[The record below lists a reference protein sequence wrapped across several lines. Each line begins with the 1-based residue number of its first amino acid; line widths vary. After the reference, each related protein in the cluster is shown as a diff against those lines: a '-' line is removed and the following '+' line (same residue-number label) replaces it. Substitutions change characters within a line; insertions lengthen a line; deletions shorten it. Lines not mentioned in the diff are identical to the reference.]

1 MADIKRLNYF
11 TYQFLVEKDFDDEQD
26 YHLQM
31 RRRHNRAMHTAGVA
45 SGLEITRTG
54 PSQVRIAPGTAID
67 RDGREIVID
76 DARTY
81 SLLTGGNNQDVFL
94 TIAYHEEFDPADH
107 STEGGANDFRRTTER
122 PLVQDTATAPPAD
135 GTVILLAKIHLNA
148 ESKIDSDAAIDA
160 TVRTLVSAKVG
171 PKAVTTA
178 QLADGAVT
186 LEKLATAV
194 QPLAVQGTNSVTVVT
209 DNAAKKITV
218 GESHSAR
225 IDNPHATTAA
235 QIDAQGGANRIVT
248 QINAG
253 SGVIAR
259 ARVESAMATGVVT
272 FQNLLPSVEAFSND
286 IDPGFGAGPLR
297 VDLALDD
304 VPAANATLAGDP
316 SFGRTIQYR
325 TVVNRANGTF
335 RIFAMRAPSTAAGL
349 ARIRWYAFKPV
360 AGADSS
366 VTVDVT
372 VNPPSANLA
381 GNTPLNLTASVS
393 NVSNAGVS
401 WSAPDGGT
409 LSALTANSAT
419 WTSPTVSNP
428 AYRVIA
434 TSVADT
440 SKSKTV
446 TIGVV
451 AEIFVQMSQQTA
463 NLLNNGGSIN
473 LSATVFN
480 TADKGVAW
488 KIEPAGMG
496 TLVPS
501 GVSAL
506 YTAPTT
512 PGAYVVRATSTA
524 DASKSATCTIT
535 VAAVSIGVSADA
547 TQININT
554 STTVRATI
562 TPGFADNRATWSA
575 SGGGSIST
583 GGPSTSTTFFAP
595 SSNGVTTIRGT
606 SVADPNKSQ
615 QVSISVVGEPP
626 PPPPPPPGKFI
637 SDEIQQSLVP
647 EDAKIRTAT
656 KASTPGKTDGK
667 ARTFLKPQKRPS
679 TKPPEEPGK

>member
-1 MADIKRLNYF
+1 
-11 TYQFLVEKDFDDEQD
+11 
-26 YHLQM
+26 
-31 RRRHNRAMHTAGVA
+31 
-45 SGLEITRTG
+45 
-54 PSQVRIAPGTAID
+54 
-67 RDGREIVID
+67 
-76 DARTY
+76 
-81 SLLTGGNNQDVFL
+81 
-94 TIAYHEEFDPADH
+94 
-107 STEGGANDFRRTTER
+107 
-122 PLVQDTATAPPAD
+122 
-135 GTVILLAKIHLNA
+135 
-148 ESKIDSDAAIDA
+148 
-160 TVRTLVSAKVG
+160 
-171 PKAVTTA
+171 
-178 QLADGAVT
+178 
-186 LEKLATAV
+186 
-194 QPLAVQGTNSVTVVT
+194 
-209 DNAAKKITV
+209 
-218 GESHSAR
+218 
-225 IDNPHATTAA
+225 
-235 QIDAQGGANRIVT
+235 
-248 QINAG
+248 
-253 SGVIAR
+253 
-259 ARVESAMATGVVT
+259 MATGVVT

-501 GVSAL
+501 GASAL